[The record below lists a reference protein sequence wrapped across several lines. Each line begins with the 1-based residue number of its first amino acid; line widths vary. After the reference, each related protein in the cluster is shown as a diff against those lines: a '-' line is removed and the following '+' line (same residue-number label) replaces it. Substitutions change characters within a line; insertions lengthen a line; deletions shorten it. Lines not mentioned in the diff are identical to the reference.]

1 MHSRCTRAGTQQHL
15 HALTLTC
22 GNETKSP
29 QSNVPSSP
37 RETLSASQALN
48 IDDWNARKGEGALK
62 GNSKTVN
69 GQREILIRGQSEAI
83 RGQAEAKQRPSRGQ
97 AEAKQRTH
105 LECGEVECI

>member
-1 MHSRCTRAGTQQHL
+1 MRLDEALPAGGLMRRGLAADCGDEAKSPQAAISMHSRCTRAGTHQHL

-62 GNSKTVN
+62 GNSK
-69 GQREILIRGQSEAI
+69 AI
-83 RGQAEAKQRPSRGQ
+83 RRQSTARERD
-97 AEAKQRTH
+97 
-105 LECGEVECI
+105 